1 MATRVARFGSIKQY
15 VPGSDFEDYVERLEQ
30 FFAANDVPLVAEPTE
45 EQIAKQRGIFLSSIG
60 AETYTLLKD
69 LVAPAKQKDKT
80 YEQLKDALLSHL
92 KPKRLVISERFRF
105 HSRKQKEQETVTHF
119 AAAVSHLATTCQFSG
134 DCLQEMLRDRFV
146 CGLRHATTQKK
157 LLTEEK
163 LTYEKAVQI
172 ALSFER
178 AETDAAELQVPSGT
192 GQPSELLPVRKVDTK
207 AKAGDREALRSVVC
221 FRCGR
226 RGHEPARCKFLH
238 ATCFECR
245 GTGHI
250 APVCRAGGK
259 KHRSNEKCGKPQ
271 KAYQVEETSD
281 EETNCFQ
288 IQSVRIRDTQ
298 SPGEQVQAVTGG
310 KKPAR
315 GPMLVQVKIQGQ
327 AKAMELDT
335 GSARSLIS
343 KTEFDSLNTGVP
355 VEKTKVRL
363 QSFTGEQI
371 AIAGEA
377 HVQVEHNGQSAR
389 LQLVVVSDSSA
400 PSLLG
405 RDWLEV
411 IRLDWHKIQKVSC
424 PDVARERLQV
434 LLEAHANLFEGDLG
448 MMRGVQAKL
457 QPCQGAVPKFLKAR
471 PVPYALRSAVEA
483 ELDRLERT
491 GIVEKVKFSEWGT
504 PLVCIPKKD
513 GSVRLCGDYKVTVN
527 QQIEV
532 EQYPIPTP
540 AELFAAVS
548 GGRQFSR
555 LDLAN
560 AYQQMPLEEGSRDMV
575 TVHTHRGLYRFLRLP
590 FGVASAPAIFQQ
602 AMEQV
607 LAGLDQVVVY
617 LDDILVTGNSTE
629 EHLERLSEVF
639 KRLEA
644 VGLRLKKEKCE
655 FLLDEVEYLG
665 FKINQHGISPSSAK
679 VEAIMSAPEPKN
691 QTQLRAFLGLV
702 NYHRK
707 FVPDLATLLEPLNT
721 LLRDDQCGHWEHLP
735 TAAQCVMSQVKQKL
749 AQAPC
754 LDHFRPELPLV
765 LAADAS
771 QYGVGAVL
779 MHRYPDGSERA
790 IAYASRTLSKAEEI
804 MLNWKRRHLR
814 LYLE

>member
-1 MATRVARFGSIKQY
+1 M
-15 VPGSDFEDYVERLEQ
+15 
-30 FFAANDVPLVAEPTE
+30 AEPTE
-45 EQIAKQRGIFLSSIG
+45 EQIAIQRGIFLSSIG

-69 LVAPAKQKDKT
+69 LVAPAKPKDKT

-146 CGLRHATTQKK
+146 CGLRHAATQKK

-192 GQPSELLPVRKVDTK
+192 GQPSELLPVRKADTK

-335 GSARSLIS
+335 GSARSLMS

-377 HVQVEHNGQSAR
+377 HVQVEHNGQAS
-389 LQLVVVSDSSA
+389 
-400 PSLLG
+400 
-405 RDWLEV
+405 
-411 IRLDWHKIQKVSC
+411 
-424 PDVARERLQV
+424 
-434 LLEAHANLFEGDLG
+434 
-448 MMRGVQAKL
+448 
-457 QPCQGAVPKFLKAR
+457 
-471 PVPYALRSAVEA
+471 
-483 ELDRLERT
+483 
-491 GIVEKVKFSEWGT
+491 
-504 PLVCIPKKD
+504 
-513 GSVRLCGDYKVTVN
+513 
-527 QQIEV
+527 
-532 EQYPIPTP
+532 
-540 AELFAAVS
+540 VS
-548 GGRQFSR
+548 GGF
-555 LDLAN
+555 
-560 AYQQMPLEEGSRDMV
+560 
-575 TVHTHRGLYRFLRLP
+575 
-590 FGVASAPAIFQQ
+590 
-602 AMEQV
+602 
-607 LAGLDQVVVY
+607 
-617 LDDILVTGNSTE
+617 
-629 EHLERLSEVF
+629 
-639 KRLEA
+639 
-644 VGLRLKKEKCE
+644 
-655 FLLDEVEYLG
+655 
-665 FKINQHGISPSSAK
+665 
-679 VEAIMSAPEPKN
+679 
-691 QTQLRAFLGLV
+691 
-702 NYHRK
+702 
-707 FVPDLATLLEPLNT
+707 
-721 LLRDDQCGHWEHLP
+721 
-735 TAAQCVMSQVKQKL
+735 
-749 AQAPC
+749 
-754 LDHFRPELPLV
+754 
-765 LAADAS
+765 
-771 QYGVGAVL
+771 
-779 MHRYPDGSERA
+779 
-790 IAYASRTLSKAEEI
+790 
-804 MLNWKRRHLR
+804 
-814 LYLE
+814 